1 MSAAEFV
8 LGGVL
13 LSLATGIGGYAY
25 GTSQG
30 KAIEK
35 GRQDAETVQALT
47 DQIGAHNDLV
57 KRSNDASRRLRN
69 AVTLR
74 EQANQQSSQ
83 ELSNELTA
91 TADSRVGC
99 VFPSGVMRN
108 LSEARDRAAK
118 AAASGIGG
126 AVPGA
131 GASAAVDR

>member
-83 ELSNELTA
+83 ELSNELTT
-91 TADSRVGC
+91 TADSRAGC
-99 VFPSGVMRN
+99 VFPSSVMRN

-131 GASAAVDR
+131 GASAAADR